1 MTGLLDNPA
10 NGVSA
15 GAAGFTVRGAPV
27 AAGGGADVTPC
38 FTPGTMIA
46 TASGE
51 APVQDLRAGDSIVTR
66 DNGLQ
71 KIRWIGARHYRGRE
85 LTTCPHLYPILIRA
99 GALGGGLPERDM
111 RLSPNHRVLVS
122 SDQTALY
129 FEEREVLV
137 AAKHLVN
144 NRGVFEIECLAA
156 TYIHFLFDAHEVVL
170 ADGSW
175 SESFQPAAHTLRGI
189 GNAQRQEILEI
200 FPELARARGGDRFS
214 PARRILSPNEALRL
228 KD

>member
-1 MTGLLDNPA
+1 MTEIPA
-10 NGVSA
+10 KKFRAETAHCGYPT
-15 GAAGFTVRGAPV
+15 AANDDASP
-27 AAGGGADVTPC
+27 TPC
-38 FTPGTMIA
+38 FTPGSRIA
-46 TASGE
+46 TARGE
-51 APVQDLRAGDSIVTR
+51 VAVQALRVGDQVVTR

-71 KIRWIGARHYRGRE
+71 EIRWIGTRHFQGRE
-85 LTTCPHLYPILIRA
+85 LAKTPHLYPILIRA

-129 FEEREVLV
+129 FKEREVLV

-144 NRGVFEIECLAA
+144 NRGVFKLECLFAS
-156 TYIHFLFDAHEVVL
+156 YIHFLFERHEVVL
-170 ADGSW
+170 CDGSW
-175 SESFQPAAHTLRGI
+175 SESFQPAAQALRGI

-200 FPELARARGGDRFS
+200 FPDLANGRGSNRFD
-214 PARRILSPNEALRL
+214 PARRILSRHEAHRL

>member
-1 MTGLLDNPA
+1 MRAMAENSKQGSIR
-10 NGVSA
+10 GSA
-15 GAAGFTVRGAPV
+15 AFGATSKATA
-27 AAGGGADVTPC
+27 VTPC
-38 FTPGTMIA
+38 FTPGTGIA
-46 TASGE
+46 TGKGE
-51 APVQDLRAGDSIVTR
+51 VAVEALRVGDGVVTR
-66 DNGLQ
+66 DNGIQ
-71 KIRWIGARHYRGRE
+71 KIRWIGARRFHGRE
-85 LTTCPHLYPILIRA
+85 LTANRHLTPILIRA

-111 RLSPNHRVLVS
+111 RLSPNHRLLVS

-144 NRGVFEIECLAA
+144 HRGVFEVESLGV

-175 SESFQPAAHTLRGI
+175 SESFQPADHTLRGI
-189 GNAQRQEILEI
+189 GNAQRREISEI
-200 FPELARARGGDRFS
+200 FPELSAGQGSERFR
-214 PARRILSPNEALRL
+214 PARRILSRNEARLL